1 MAVRKIAFPIALQLN
16 TNPDSLGYGS
26 YYPYSYYNSSSS
38 SGSTYYYVDS
48 QNYWTC
54 EINGTA
60 AARHPVLHLT
70 YTVLK

>member
-1 MAVRKIAFPIALQLN
+1 MYGYGYGGYGYGYGGYSPYGY
-16 TNPDSLGYGS
+16 GYGS
-26 YYPYSYYNSSSS
+26 YYPYYGSSSS